1 MTIMFRANSKTP
13 FYGPHQQSGKAT
25 SGTSVSEADAAM
37 VLIHGRGA
45 SAESI
50 LTLANEFDAP
60 ELHYVAPQADRFTWY
75 PYSFLAPTSHNE
87 PGLSSGLQAIFDIV
101 TTLEKEGISKV
112 KIIIAGFSQGA
123 CLATEFVA
131 RHPARYGGIIAL
143 SGGLIG
149 DSVSIENY
157 SGSLN
162 GTPYF
167 VGCSDVDPHI
177 PVERVHESADV
188 MEKLGANVT
197 KSIYPGMG
205 HTVNEDEITHAKKII
220 IDVLSK
226 A

>member
-1 MTIMFRANSKTP
+1 MFRANSKTP
-13 FYGPHQQSGKAT
+13 FYGPHQQAGKKT
-25 SGTSVSEADAAM
+25 GGIPVSEADAAM
-37 VLIHGRGA
+37 ILVHGRGA

-50 LTLANEFDAP
+50 LTLANDFDAP

-75 PYSFLAPTSHNE
+75 PYSFLAPTAHNE

-101 TTLEKEGISKV
+101 TNLEKEGISKE

-131 RHPARYGGIIAL
+131 RHTARYGGIIAL

-149 DSVSIENY
+149 ESVTAENY
-157 SGSLN
+157 SGSLE

-177 PVERVHESADV
+177 PVERVHESAEV
-188 MEKLGANVT
+188 MEMLGAKVT

-205 HTVNEDEITHAKKII
+205 HTVIEDEISNAKKII
-220 IDVLSK
+220 NVVLSK

>member
-1 MTIMFRANSKTP
+1 MVMFRANSKTP
-13 FYGPHQQSGKAT
+13 FYGPHQQTGKKT
-25 SGTSVSEADAAM
+25 GGIPVSEADAAM
-37 VLIHGRGA
+37 ILVHGRGA

-101 TTLEKEGISKV
+101 TNLEGEGISKE

-131 RHPARYGGIIAL
+131 RHTARYGGIIAL

-149 DSVSIENY
+149 ESVTAENY
-157 SGSLN
+157 SGSLE

-177 PVERVHESADV
+177 PVERVHESAEV
-188 MEKLGANVT
+188 MEMLGAKVT

-205 HTVNEDEITHAKKII
+205 HTVIEDEISNAKKII
-220 IDVLSK
+220 NVVLSK